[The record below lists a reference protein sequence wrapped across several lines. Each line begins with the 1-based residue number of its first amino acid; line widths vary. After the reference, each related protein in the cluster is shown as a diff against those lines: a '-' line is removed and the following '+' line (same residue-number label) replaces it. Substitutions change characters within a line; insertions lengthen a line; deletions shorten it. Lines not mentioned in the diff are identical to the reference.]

1 MAQTLA
7 KTGRRLSAEKRRE
20 HLLDVAAEIMLDRG
34 FEAMTMESVKE
45 RAGVS
50 RGLAYIHFANAE
62 ELAFALYERE
72 AAELDRRI
80 ALAATQTGT
89 FENRVRAAMR
99 AYLDFAAERGGLM
112 ALLQQKLVGRWT
124 KASARQALSRRFQF
138 WAKAIAEETGV
149 SEAVAG
155 TLAAAAV
162 AAVEAFAMAWRAKQ
176 LSRRDAENMSVAFAL
191 GGVRAAI
198 AARR

>member
-1 MAQTLA
+1 
-7 KTGRRLSAEKRRE
+7 
-20 HLLDVAAEIMLDRG
+20 
-34 FEAMTMESVKE
+34 MESVKE

-80 ALAATQTGT
+80 AEAATQTGG
-89 FENRVRAAMR
+89 FEDRVRAAMR
-99 AYLDFAAERGGLM
+99 AYLDFAGERGGLM

-124 KASARQALSRRFQF
+124 KPSALQSLSRRFDF
-138 WAKAIAEETGV
+138 WAKAIEKEAGV

-155 TLAAAAV
+155 ALARAAV
-162 AAVEAFAMAWRAKQ
+162 ASVEAFAMAWRMKK
-176 LSRRDAENMSVAFAL
+176 LSRRDAEDMSVAFAL
-191 GGVRAAI
+191 AGVRAAVG
-198 AARR
+198 AKR